1 MRMIGGFLE
10 RKLSLGDAEPAHERV
25 LLRDAAEV
33 YALHAPFVWASLQR
47 LGVRRSDLDDV
58 LQQVFVVVHQRAA
71 TFDGTSKLTTW
82 LFGICMRVAA
92 AYRRR
97 GFRRYE
103 ESVVEPPEAVS
114 PDATPEEALAL
125 AQARARLELL
135 LDELDLER
143 RAVFVMFELEEMP
156 CEEIAQIVG
165 VPVGTVY
172 SRLHAARHDFQR
184 ALGRMHA
191 REAHGQ
197 RRSKS

>member
-10 RKLSLGDAEPAHERV
+10 RKLALAEVEPADERAV
-25 LLRDAAEV
+25 LHDVAQL

-47 LGVRRSDLDDV
+47 LGVRPSDLDDV

-71 TFDGTSKLTTW
+71 TFDGSSKRTTW
-82 LFGICMRVAA
+82 LFAICMRVVA

-103 ESVVEPPEAVS
+103 ECVVTPPDTAS
-114 PDATPEEALAL
+114 TDASPEEALAR

-135 LDELDLER
+135 LDELELDR
-143 RAVFVMFELEEMP
+143 RAVFVMFELEEMA

-172 SRLHAARHDFQR
+172 SRLHAARRDFQK
-184 ALGRMHA
+184 ALARMHA
-191 REAHGQ
+191 REAHSL
-197 RRSKS
+197 RRSTP